1 MTDLPPISWLR
12 VIAFFGMIAIGT
24 FLVIMLGDA
33 MAFPAWLTLIVWSF
47 MLSGVIAGFIAAS
60 PIRGD

>member
-12 VIAFFGMIAIGT
+12 VIAFFGLIAIGT
-24 FLVIMLGDA
+24 VLVMALGEA
-33 MAFPAWLTLIVWSF
+33 IALPGWLTLIVWAF